1 MKNPNPLA
9 GTHAPTAPLRL
20 RSQVLASM
28 RSCPPTESQ
37 GPWERIWGSRRLRL
51 AWLITVLVLLALNLA
66 PSPFGSRVSSDRAAS
81 RVQSRPNSELA
92 SLGLSGPILW
102 RLEASTRGRTLG
114 DQLELLE
121 TLRGEQ

>member
-1 MKNPNPLA
+1 MRDPNPLA
-9 GTHAPTAPLRL
+9 GTCPPAAPVRL
-20 RSQVLASM
+20 RSQVLSSM
-28 RSCPPTESQ
+28 QSSPPIEFQ

-81 RVQSRPNSELA
+81 RARNRPNSEFA

-102 RLEASTRGRTLG
+102 RLEASTRGRTLS